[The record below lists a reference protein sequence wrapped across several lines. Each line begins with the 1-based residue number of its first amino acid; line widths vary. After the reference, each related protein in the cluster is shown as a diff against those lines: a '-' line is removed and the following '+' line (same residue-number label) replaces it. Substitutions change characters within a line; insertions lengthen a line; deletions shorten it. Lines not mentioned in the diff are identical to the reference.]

1 MSAAPLVAYLVCD
14 SPDRNHDCDFA
25 RVRPRRGAVRRRRD
39 LDRRRHE
46 YADTARLDAADLLV
60 SYTAGLQVN
69 DAECQAV
76 RRFLERGGR
85 WFALHGT
92 NAGVQS
98 SDFADLV
105 GSRFMAHPPYGQ
117 FAVSIRKPSDPL
129 LAGLEHV
136 PGRGRALPHPA
147 DARGRGPPR
156 DALGRRS
163 ARPGVR
169 RSCAAAD
176 VPPPRRQ
183 GRRAVSRPWSRQ
195 PNVRKGQPDGAGP
208 AATGAVPG
216 IRPCIAN

>member
-25 RVRPRRGAVRRRRD
+25 RVRLAEALYAAGGIWTDVGMS
-39 LDRRRHE
+39 

-92 NAGVQS
+92 NAGVEA

-105 GSRFMAHPPYGQ
+105 GSRFMAHPPYGP

-129 LAGLEHV
+129 LAGLEPFQV
-136 PGRGRALPHPA
+136 EESSTSSSRRARSRSSSKRA
-147 DARGRGPPR
+147 GA
-156 DALGRRS
+156 AKCATRRS
-163 ARPGVR
+163 KIV
-169 RSCAAAD
+169 C
-176 VPPPRRQ
+176 
-183 GRRAVSRPWSRQ
+183 GR
-195 PNVRKGQPDGAGP
+195 
-208 AATGAVPG
+208 
-216 IRPCIAN
+216 